1 MDFDDTGS
9 GQGRRLLALT
19 LAWIQYGAIITHIL
33 NAAMAQST
41 LKASASRAI
50 LLFYVLG
57 TLLLL
62 AFIADLVQG
71 DGVDWI
77 LLGGAVA
84 AVVAGIAY
92 QRKRR
97 HR

>member
-1 MDFDDTGS
+1 MDFDDTGL
-9 GQGRRLLALT
+9 GQGRRFLGLT
-19 LAWIQYGAIITHIL
+19 LAWNQYGAIITHII

-50 LLFYVLG
+50 LLFYVIG
-57 TLLLL
+57 ALLLL

-84 AVVAGIAY
+84 ALLAGIAY

-97 HR
+97 RS

>member
-1 MDFDDTGS
+1 MGFDDMGLWRGLWS
-9 GQGRRLLALT
+9 LALT
-19 LAWIQYGAIITHIL
+19 LSWYQYGAIITHIL

-50 LLFYVLG
+50 LLFYVIG

-97 HR
+97 RS